1 MKTGGSGERGAME
14 TLLGI
19 ALGIGLSAA
28 CGFRIFVPLL
38 MMNLASISGH
48 FQLSPEFAWIGTP
61 YATLAF
67 TVATI
72 AEIIG
77 YYVPWFDNILDMV
90 ATPAAV
96 IAGTIVSASVITDIS
111 PFLKWTLA
119 LIAGGG
125 IAGLVQ
131 GTTVALRSKSSLFT
145 GGVGNPVVSTLELA
159 GSIIT
164 TLLALLVPVLTI
176 VLIGLLCF
184 FVFRK
189 VGRLIFGRTKSPQ
202 PEMKNDLDP

>member
-1 MKTGGSGERGAME
+1 ME
-14 TLLGI
+14 TFLGI

-96 IAGTIVSASVITDIS
+96 IAGTIVSASAITDMS

-131 GTTVALRSKSSLFT
+131 GTTVALRSKSSVLT
-145 GGVGNPVVSTLELA
+145 GGAGNPVVSTLELA
-159 GSIIT
+159 GSIMT
-164 TLLALLVPVLTI
+164 TLLALLVPVLTV

-189 VGRLIFGRTKSPQ
+189 VGRLIFGRRKSPQ
-202 PEMKNDLDP
+202 PGKKNDLAP

>member
-1 MKTGGSGERGAME
+1 ME

-19 ALGIGLSAA
+19 AIGVGLSAA
-28 CGFRIFVPLL
+28 CGFRVFIPLL
-38 MMNLASISGH
+38 IMNLAATSGQFH
-48 FQLSPEFAWIGTP
+48 LSPEFAWIGTP

-67 TVATI
+67 TTATI
-72 AEIIG
+72 VEIIG
-77 YYVPWFDNILDMV
+77 YYITWFDHILDIV
-90 ATPAAV
+90 ATPAAI
-96 IAGTIVSASVITDIS
+96 IAGTVTTASMVTDLS

-131 GTTVALRSKSSLFT
+131 GTTVALRTQSSLST
-145 GGVGNPVVSTLELA
+145 GGVGNPVVSTLELL

-164 TLLALLVPVLTI
+164 ALLAILIPVLCI
-176 VLIGLLCF
+176 ALIGLLCF

-189 VGRLIFGRTKSPQ
+189 VGRLIFGR
-202 PEMKNDLDP
+202 MKFLFIKR

>member
-1 MKTGGSGERGAME
+1 ME

-28 CGFRIFVPLL
+28 CGFRVFVPLL

-77 YYVPWFDNILDMV
+77 YYFPWFDNILDTV